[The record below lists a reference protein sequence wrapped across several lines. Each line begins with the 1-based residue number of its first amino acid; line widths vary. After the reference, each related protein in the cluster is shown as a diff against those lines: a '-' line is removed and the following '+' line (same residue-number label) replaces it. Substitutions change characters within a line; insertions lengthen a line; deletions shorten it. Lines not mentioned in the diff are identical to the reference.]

1 MNIPLDI
8 DMLDVEESGVA
19 DIGNGTDA
27 YKEA

>member
-8 DMLDVEESGVA
+8 DMLDVEKGGVG

-27 YKEA
+27 YKKA